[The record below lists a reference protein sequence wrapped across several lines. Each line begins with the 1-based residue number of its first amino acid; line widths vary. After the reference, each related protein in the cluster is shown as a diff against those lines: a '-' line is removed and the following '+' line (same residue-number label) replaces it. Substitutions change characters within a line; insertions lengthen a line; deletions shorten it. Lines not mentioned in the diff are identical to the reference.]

1 MNIKILDKLLDLVK
15 DDKLG
20 AIILLLILFVILVL
34 TIIIYRNNKILQ
46 KIYNKVSNILP
57 WVKKEKVVLATFS
70 KHRAIYDKIL
80 EPYLLNGCLVIN
92 EDYRD
97 KFNRDGSIDAKNLCA
112 IKEKKEKSLKKARKR
127 MKNEN
132 SLIYLG
138 FPHVPFAFRD
148 GYLFTDIDDVIL
160 YEYQGK
166 DSEYL
171 RKGFFELRK
180 EYNSDLKIHSDY
192 LDKSINDCEIALKIE
207 QSFPVSN
214 KDIEDAI
221 GVKDII
227 TIAVDNVERWGITS
241 YAQLDLYQKK
251 LREVLKWAKEKQI
264 KRIHIFATTPVTLSF
279 SLGRIIQHYDCDIIV
294 YNYNSGKF
302 DWKINLKTGEIDL
315 VNNDVSSNEA

>member
-1 MNIKILDKLLDLVK
+1 MNAKILDKLLDLIR

-20 AIILLLILFVILVL
+20 AIILLLILLIISVIN
-34 TIIIYRNNKILQ
+34 IFIYRNNKRFQ
-46 KIYNKVSNILP
+46 KIYNRVSNFFP
-57 WVKKEKVVLATFS
+57 WVKKENVVLATFS
-70 KHRAIYDKIL
+70 KHIAVYDKIL
-80 EPYLLNGCLVIN
+80 EPYLLNGCLVIK
-92 EDYRD
+92 EDYRE
-97 KFNRDGSIDAKNLCA
+97 KFNRDGSIDIKNLCA
-112 IKEKKEKSLKKARKR
+112 IKEKKEESLKKARKR

-148 GYLFTDIDDVIL
+148 GYLFTDVDDVTL

-192 LDKSINDCEIALKIE
+192 LDKSISSNEIALKIE
-207 QSFPVSN
+207 QSFPISN
-214 KDIEDAI
+214 REIEDTI
-221 GVKDII
+221 GAKDII

-241 YAQLDLYQKK
+241 YAQIDLYQKK

-264 KRIHIFATTPVTLSF
+264 EKIHIFATTPVTLSF

-302 DWKINLKTGEIDL
+302 DWKINLKVGKIGF
-315 VNNDVSSNEA
+315 VNNNVI